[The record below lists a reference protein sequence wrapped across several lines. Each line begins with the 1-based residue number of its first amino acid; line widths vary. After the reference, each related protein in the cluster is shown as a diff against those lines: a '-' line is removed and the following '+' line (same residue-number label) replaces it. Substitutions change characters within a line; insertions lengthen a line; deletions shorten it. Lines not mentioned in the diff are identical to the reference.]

1 MQSFKPRETLSE
13 QVARHLENMI
23 AFEQLKS
30 GDRIHESNM
39 AKELDVSHGAVR
51 EALLMLEKRHLVRN
65 VPRKGAFVTTL
76 DEDFVRSLYEAMSLF
91 LGHTGR
97 KLVRQWETGDME
109 RLESLYES
117 MCESFRNGQLMEF
130 LDTGIEYTQASLA
143 YANNYFITAAIN
155 DLWPSA
161 KRCAFVALRQGNR
174 VLEDNLN
181 HMRESLDL
189 LRARDEEG
197 LVENVHAYA
206 MKQCEQV
213 IACLPENTG
222 ETGAQGATGS

>member
-23 AFEQLKS
+23 AFEQLTS

-76 DEDFVRSLYEAMSLF
+76 DENFVRSLYEAMSVF

-97 KLVRQWETGDME
+97 KLVRQWETRDME

-197 LVENVHAYA
+197 LVQNVHEYA

-213 IACLPENTG
+213 IACLT
-222 ETGAQGATGS
+222 TQGNERTGSGAAES